1 MGYRAVRFD
10 TDAAAAE
17 RWADALL
24 DAGALSVDLADRDA
38 ETVAESPLYG
48 EPGSDVAVAWPATRL
63 TALFGD
69 QDALDRALAD
79 VVATMGP
86 VPPYVVLDVPE
97 QDWVRATQAQFGP
110 IRIDEQ
116 LWIIPSWSDVG
127 RSGRGQSRARP
138 RSRFRYGVA
147 SDDTALPRLA
157 VGRPCREARPL
168 LDYGCGSGILA
179 IAAARLG
186 ASDVVGTDI
195 DPQAIVASRDNA
207 ARNGVAAR
215 FFAADAVPSER
226 LFDVVVANILA
237 NPLIVLAPALAHR
250 VVPGGRLLLSG
261 ILVAQAAEVQ
271 EAYRP
276 WFRIAPWKEEDGWV
290 ALEGTRLR

>member
-1 MGYRAVRFD
+1 
-10 TDAAAAE
+10 
-17 RWADALL
+17 LL

-38 ETVAESPLYG
+38 ETLSESPLYG
-48 EPGSDVAVAWPATRL
+48 EPGSDVAAAWPATRL
-63 TALFGD
+63 TALFGA
-69 QDALDRALAD
+69 QEALDRALVD
-79 VVATMGP
+79 VVAAMGP
-86 VPPYVVLDVPE
+86 LPPHVVLDVPE

-110 IRIDEQ
+110 IRIDER
-116 LWIIPSWSDVG
+116 LWIIPSWSAVVD
-127 RSGRGQSRARP
+127 
-138 RSRFRYGVA
+138 
-147 SDDTALPRLA
+147 SDAVNLVLDPGLAFGTGSHPTTRLCLAWLSATLPA
-157 VGRPCREARPL
+157 GATV

-186 ASDVVGTDI
+186 AGHVVGTDI

-207 ARNGVAAR
+207 ARNGVAAQ
-215 FFAADAVPSER
+215 FFGADALPSER
-226 LFDVVVANILA
+226 VFDVVVANILA

-250 VVPGGRLLLSG
+250 VVPGGRILLSG

-271 EAYRP
+271 EAYGP